1 MKLNEYVEVFG
12 GRTGWV
18 CEIES
23 GRRLRVKVRWETGGV
38 SGWIDVEMVKR
49 SAKNWH

>member
-1 MKLNEYVEVFG
+1 MLRLKDYVEVFG

-18 CEIES
+18 CEIKP
-23 GRRLRVKVRWETGGV
+23 GKVKVWYETGGV
-38 SGWIDVEMVKR
+38 SVWLDAQVVKR